1 MISKIRF
8 ILLFSFLLIFPSLS
22 KAQIV
27 LPPVTSPVI
36 KKVSIII
43 PPLKN
48 VGATNTRAS
57 EFTEVL
63 RDDLRNAALFD
74 VRDDSIP
81 VSDEGTVNLQSLF
94 EKEIDFAIS
103 GQYRTSGETMTIALR
118 AFDVN
123 QEKALIGKTYTVSP
137 GKVREA
143 AHRFAD
149 EVMKEL
155 TGIEGFFTSKLVV
168 VQGSKKRNLYIMD
181 YDGYN
186 SSRITD
192 HNSLLLSPDCSS
204 DGKKVIFNSD
214 KVWDQDLY
222 VIDLLPRPRETRLA
236 RPFILEQSPEWSP
249 DGSRIAYSSNGDIYI
264 SNEDGKGVKRITTH
278 RGIDVSPTWSPD
290 ANQIAFVSDR
300 TGKPQIYV
308 MDAGGGN
315 VRQLTFGD
323 YSTDPSWSPDP
334 SVNRIAFVRVEG
346 SEANIYTIKP
356 DGNAEKRL
364 TSGTRRNENPS
375 WTPDGHYITFSSTRD
390 ASKNIYIM
398 YLNGENQ
405 RRLTSGGNK
414 SFPTWCRR

>member
-1 MISKIRF
+1 MISKIKLL
-8 ILLFSFLLIFPSLS
+8 LLFTVLLIFPSLS
-22 KAQIV
+22 RAQIV

-43 PPLKN
+43 PQLKN
-48 VGATNTRAS
+48 VGTPNSRAS

-74 VRDDSIP
+74 VRDESIP
-81 VSDEGTVNLQSLF
+81 VSNEGTVDLQSLF

-155 TGIEGFFTSKLVV
+155 TGIEGFFTSKLIV
-168 VQGSKKRNLYIMD
+168 VQGTKKRNLYIMD

-186 SSRITD
+186 SSRVTN
-192 HNSLLLSPDCSS
+192 HNSLLLSPDCSP
-204 DGKKVIFNSD
+204 DGKKVVFNSD

-236 RPFILEQSPEWSP
+236 KPFVLEQSPAWSP
-249 DGSRIAYSSNGDIYI
+249 DGSKIAYSSNGDIYI
-264 SNEDGKGVKRITTH
+264 SNEDGKGVRRITTH
-278 RGIDVSPTWSPD
+278 RAIDVSPTWSPD
-290 ANQIAFVSDR
+290 GNHIAFVSDR

-308 MDAGGGN
+308 MDTSGGN
-315 VRQLTFGD
+315 TRQVTSGD

-356 DGNAEKRL
+356 DGNNEKKL

-398 YLNGENQ
+398 YLNGQNQ

>member
-1 MISKIRF
+1 MINNPKYIV
-8 ILLFSFLLIFPSLS
+8 ILAVLFLIPSYS
-22 KAQIV
+22 NAQIV

-36 KKVSIII
+36 QKVTIII
-43 PPLKN
+43 PELRGI
-48 VGATNTRAS
+48 GASSSRAS

-63 RDDLRNAALFD
+63 RNDLGNAALFT
-74 VRDDSIP
+74 VRDDNIN
-81 VSDEGTVNLQSLF
+81 VSEDGTVNLQSLF

-103 GQYRTSGETMTIALR
+103 GQYKTSGENLTIALR

-155 TGIEGFFTSKLVV
+155 TGIDGFFTSKLIV
-168 VQGSKKRNLYIMD
+168 VQGSKKRNLYEMD

-192 HNSLLLSPDCSS
+192 HNSLLMSPDCSA
-204 DGKKVIFNSD
+204 DGKKVVFNSD

-222 VIDLLPRPRETRLA
+222 VIELLPRQREFRLA
-236 RPFILEQSPEWSP
+236 KPFVLEQSPAWSP
-249 DGSRIAYSSNGDIYI
+249 DGSKIAYSSDGDIYI
-264 SNEDGKGVKRITTH
+264 SNEDGKGVERITTH

-290 ANQIAFVSDR
+290 GSRIAFVSDR
-300 TGKPQIYV
+300 SGKPQIYV
-308 MDAGGGN
+308 MSASGSGLK
-315 VRQLTFGD
+315 QLTFGD
-323 YSTDPSWSPDP
+323 YSTDPEWSP
-334 SVNRIAFVRVEG
+334 SREVNRIAFVRVQG
-346 SEANIYTIKP
+346 NEADIYTIDP
-356 DGNAEKRL
+356 DGNNEKRL
-364 TSGTRRNENPS
+364 TSGTRRNETPS

-398 YLNGENQ
+398 YLNGQNQ

-414 SFPTWCRR
+414 SFPTWCKR